1 MRKMENLEIDYEGL
15 LGKTISKLTIIVGI
29 KHYIHL
35 PEFSTLYIGI
45 AQGVSLFYHT

>member
-15 LGKTISKLTIIVGI
+15 LGKTISKLTII